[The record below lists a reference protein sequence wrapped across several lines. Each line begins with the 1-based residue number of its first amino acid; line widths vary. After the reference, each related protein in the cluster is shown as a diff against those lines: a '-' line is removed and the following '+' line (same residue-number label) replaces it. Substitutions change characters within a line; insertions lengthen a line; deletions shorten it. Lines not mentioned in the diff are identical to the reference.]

1 MTTTR
6 IFSAL
11 SLSLLLVVGLIV
23 AAPVQAAEGK
33 EISYEDAEP
42 YLTAMEEAVEASE
55 SSSVNVMQHDDA
67 LEDFDPEELS
77 SLMEYVKELA
87 EEAEDS
93 NGTTIVDRKFQ
104 MVGERLSVCL
114 GTEHGQDS
122 TVASTTFCQD
132 LENNLLNRVILKD
145 ADGNVLGRYELN

>member
-6 IFSAL
+6 IIPAL
-11 SLSLLLVVGLIV
+11 SLSLLLVVGLMV

-33 EISYEDAEP
+33 QISYEDVVP
-42 YLTAMEEAVEASE
+42 YLTTMEEAVEASE
-55 SSSVNVMQHDDA
+55 SPSVNVMQHDDS
-67 LEDFDPEELS
+67 LGDFDPDELS
-77 SLMEYVKELA
+77 SLVEYVKELA

-114 GTEHGQDS
+114 GTEHGQNS
-122 TVASTTFCQD
+122 TVVSTTFCQD
-132 LENNLLNRVILKD
+132 LENNLLNRVLLED
-145 ADGNVLGRYELN
+145 ADGNELGRYELN